1 MKSKK
6 IRKILILIW
15 VFYLTNCFP
24 KNYNEKFK
32 IEMENTREELNNLL
46 LLQEKDSKI
55 FNMEKRISEI
65 PEEIKNLKKEIEDAQ
80 NKIKENEEKIIEMEK
95 RLKNYFYEIEDIENL
110 IVKFEQDKL
119 KVRTNEEYRAIEKEI
134 SEAKKK
140 KEKMEDEALNLM
152 ENIEEEKKRFEEFK
166 RESKEK
172 IEKLRNRI
180 KEIEEEEKK
189 LKDEIPIIKDERFRV
204 SKRISEF
211 FLQSYEK
218 IKRLRGIPAVV
229 RLRIKKNSTEG
240 ICEGCNA
247 SLPTQK
253 VDKLKKTKGIDFCE
267 NCGRIL
273 YISEEDL

>member
-1 MKSKK
+1 M
-6 IRKILILIW
+6 
-15 VFYLTNCFP
+15 TNCFS

-32 IEMENTREELNNLL
+32 IDMENTREELNNLL
-46 LLQEKDSKI
+46 LLQEKDEII

-65 PEEIKNLKKEIEDAQ
+65 PKEIESLKKEIEDTQ

-119 KVRTNEEYRAIEKEI
+119 RVRTNEEYRAIEKEI

-140 KEKMEDEALNLM
+140 KEKIEDEALNLM
-152 ENIEEEKKRFEEFK
+152 ENIEEEKRKFEKFK
-166 RESKEK
+166 KEGKEK
-172 IEKLRNRI
+172 IEKFKNRI
-180 KEIEEEEKK
+180 KEIGEEEKK
-189 LKDEIPIIKDERFRV
+189 LRDEIPIIKDERFRV
-204 SKRISEF
+204 SKRISNE
-211 FLQSYEK
+211 FLQNYEK
-218 IKRLRGIPAVV
+218 IKKLRGIPAIVP
-229 RLRIKKNSTEG
+229 LRIKKNSTEG
-240 ICEGCNA
+240 ICGGCHA

-273 YISEEDL
+273 YIPEEDL

>member
-65 PEEIKNLKKEIEDAQ
+65 PEEVKNLKKEIEDAQ

-152 ENIEEEKKRFEEFK
+152 ENIEEEKKKFEEFK

>member
-1 MKSKK
+1 M
-6 IRKILILIW
+6 
-15 VFYLTNCFP
+15 TNCFP

-32 IEMENTREELNNLL
+32 IEMENIREELNNLL
-46 LLQEKDSKI
+46 LLQEKDTLI

-65 PEEIKNLKKEIEDAQ
+65 PEEIKNLKNEIENIQ
-80 NKIKENEEKIIEMEK
+80 NNIKEYEEKIIEMEK
-95 RLKNYFYEIEDIENL
+95 RLKNYFYEIEDVEAL
-110 IVKFEQDKL
+110 IIKFEQDKL
-119 KVRTNEEYRAIEKEI
+119 RVRTNEEYRAIEKEI

-140 KEKMEDEALNLM
+140 KEKIEEEALNLM
-152 ENIEEEKKRFEEFK
+152 EKIEEEKKKFEEFK
-166 RESKEK
+166 RESKER
-172 IEKLRNRI
+172 IEKFKNRI

-204 SKRISEF
+204 SKRINESLF
-211 FLQSYEK
+211 QNYEK
-218 IKRLRGIPAVV
+218 IKKLRGIPAVV

-240 ICEGCNA
+240 ICEGCHA

-253 VDKLKKTKGIDFCE
+253 VDKLKKTRGIDFCE